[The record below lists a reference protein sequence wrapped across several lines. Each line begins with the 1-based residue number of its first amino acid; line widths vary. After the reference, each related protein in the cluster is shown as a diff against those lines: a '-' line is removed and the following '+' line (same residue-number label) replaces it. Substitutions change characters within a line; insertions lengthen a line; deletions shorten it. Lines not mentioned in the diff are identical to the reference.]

1 MQLALG
7 GHFSRVASIFDSGGY
22 NRESFRRTEAA
33 CPALGARRER
43 AMVSSRYR
51 RIVVKVGTNLL
62 TAGGD
67 SLHAPTIRRIIGQVA
82 ALHRMGIQVVLV
94 SSGAIAAGREA
105 LGLMARRPNG
115 GLRRKDIP
123 FKQVM
128 AALGQ
133 SRLMQRYADGFTEHG
148 LQVAQALITRGDL
161 DNREGYLNVRNT
173 LEGLLALGAVP
184 IVNEND
190 VVDVREIGEI
200 VFGDNDTLSA
210 AVANVV
216 DAGLLVIL
224 TDTDGLY
231 ESDPRRDPD
240 AKLIHRVDE
249 IDERI
254 EALAGAPGSARGRGG
269 MATKIEAAR
278 AATSIGIPVLVAGGH
293 VPRILERVVAGEEI
307 GTLFAR
313 QDDRVHSKERWL
325 LSGLGSR
332 GQITVDEGAVTA
344 LRASRCSLLPA
355 GVADVSGDF
364 GRGDVV
370 DICDPDGDRIGS
382 GLTQYSAEEIERIK
396 GAKTGDIVKLLG
408 YRYIDEVVLPGD
420 MALLNRRGNG

>member
-1 MQLALG
+1 
-7 GHFSRVASIFDSGGY
+7 
-22 NRESFRRTEAA
+22 
-33 CPALGARRER
+33 
-43 AMVSSRYR
+43 MVSSRYR

-82 ALHRMGIQVVLV
+82 ALHRMEIQVVLV
-94 SSGAIAAGREA
+94 SSGAIAAGRET
-105 LGLMARRPNG
+105 LGLMTRRPNG

-133 SRLMQRYADGFTEHG
+133 SRLMQRYNDGFAEHG
-148 LQVAQALITRGDL
+148 MQVAQALITKGDL

-173 LEGLLALGAVP
+173 LEGLIALGVVP

-190 VVDVREIGEI
+190 VVDVHEIGEI

-216 DAGLLVIL
+216 DAGLLIIL

-231 ESDPRRDPD
+231 ETDPRRDPD
-240 AKLIHRVDE
+240 AKLIHRVEE
-249 IDERI
+249 IDEQI

-269 MATKIEAAR
+269 MATKIDAAK
-278 AATSIGIPVLVAGGH
+278 AATAIGIPVLVAGGH

-313 QDDRVHSKERWL
+313 RDDRVHSKERWL

-355 GVADVSGDF
+355 GVSAVSGDF

-370 DICDPDGDRIGS
+370 DICDPGGDRIGS
-382 GLTQYSAEEIERIK
+382 GLTQYSAAEIERIK

-408 YRYIDEVVLPGD
+408 YRYIDEIVLPGD

>member
-1 MQLALG
+1 
-7 GHFSRVASIFDSGGY
+7 
-22 NRESFRRTEAA
+22 
-33 CPALGARRER
+33 
-43 AMVSSRYR
+43 MVSSRYR

-82 ALHRMGIQVVLV
+82 ALHRMEIQVVLV
-94 SSGAIAAGREA
+94 SSGAIAAGRET
-105 LGLMARRPNG
+105 LGLMTRRPNG

-133 SRLMQRYADGFTEHG
+133 SRLMQRYNDGFAEHG
-148 LQVAQALITRGDL
+148 MQVAQALITKGDL

-173 LEGLLALGAVP
+173 LEGLIALGVVP

-190 VVDVREIGEI
+190 VVDVHEIGEI

-216 DAGLLVIL
+216 DAGLLIIL

-231 ESDPRRDPD
+231 ETDPRRDPD
-240 AKLIHRVDE
+240 AKLIHRVEE
-249 IDERI
+249 IDERV

-269 MATKIEAAR
+269 MATKIEAAK
-278 AATSIGIPVLVAGGH
+278 AATAIGIPVLVAGGH

-313 QDDRVHSKERWL
+313 RDDRVHSKERWL

-355 GVADVSGDF
+355 GVSGVSGDF

-370 DICDPDGDRIGS
+370 DICDPGGDRIGS
-382 GLTQYSAEEIERIK
+382 GLTQYSAGEIERIK

-408 YRYIDEVVLPGD
+408 YRYIDEIVLPGD

>member
-1 MQLALG
+1 M
-7 GHFSRVASIFDSGGY
+7 
-22 NRESFRRTEAA
+22 
-33 CPALGARRER
+33 
-43 AMVSSRYR
+43 
-51 RIVVKVGTNLL
+51 GTNLL

-82 ALHRMGIQVVLV
+82 ALHRMEIQVVLV
-94 SSGAIAAGREA
+94 SSGAIAAGRET
-105 LGLMARRPNG
+105 LGLMTRRPNG

-133 SRLMQRYADGFTEHG
+133 SRLMQRYNDGFAEHG
-148 LQVAQALITRGDL
+148 MQVAQALITKGDL

-173 LEGLLALGAVP
+173 LEGLIALGVVP

-190 VVDVREIGEI
+190 VVDVHEIGEI

-216 DAGLLVIL
+216 DAGLLIIL

-231 ESDPRRDPD
+231 ETDPRRDPD
-240 AKLIHRVDE
+240 AKLIHRVEE
-249 IDERI
+249 IDERV

-269 MATKIEAAR
+269 MATKIEAAK
-278 AATSIGIPVLVAGGH
+278 AATAIGIPVLVAGGH

-313 QDDRVHSKERWL
+313 RDDRVHSKERWL

-344 LRASRCSLLPA
+344 LRASRCSLLPRRRFRRLRRLRPRRRGRHLRPRRRPHRQRPDA
-355 GVADVSGDF
+355 VLR
-364 GRGDVV
+364 RGDRANQ
-370 DICDPDGDRIGS
+370 GREDRRHREAARLS
-382 GLTQYSAEEIERIK
+382 LYRRDRPPRRH
-396 GAKTGDIVKLLG
+396 GAPQP
-408 YRYIDEVVLPGD
+408 PGQWV
-420 MALLNRRGNG
+420 RRRS

>member
-1 MQLALG
+1 
-7 GHFSRVASIFDSGGY
+7 
-22 NRESFRRTEAA
+22 
-33 CPALGARRER
+33 
-43 AMVSSRYR
+43 MVSSRYR

-82 ALHRMGIQVVLV
+82 ALHRMEIQVVLV
-94 SSGAIAAGREA
+94 SSGAIAAGRET
-105 LGLMARRPNG
+105 LGLMTRRPNG

-133 SRLMQRYADGFTEHG
+133 SRLMQRYNDGFAEHG
-148 LQVAQALITRGDL
+148 MQVAQALITKGDL

-173 LEGLLALGAVP
+173 LEGLIALGVVP

-190 VVDVREIGEI
+190 VVDVHEIGEI

-216 DAGLLVIL
+216 DAGLLIIL

-231 ESDPRRDPD
+231 ETDPRRDPD
-240 AKLIHRVDE
+240 AKLIHRVEE
-249 IDERI
+249 IDEQI

-269 MATKIEAAR
+269 MATKIDAAK
-278 AATSIGIPVLVAGGH
+278 AATAIGIPVLVAGGH

-313 QDDRVHSKERWL
+313 RDDRVHSKERWL

-355 GVADVSGDF
+355 GVSAVSGDF

-370 DICDPDGDRIGS
+370 DICDPGGDRIGS
-382 GLTQYSAEEIERIK
+382 GLTQYSAGEIERIK

-408 YRYIDEVVLPGD
+408 YRYIDEIVLPGD

>member
-1 MQLALG
+1 
-7 GHFSRVASIFDSGGY
+7 
-22 NRESFRRTEAA
+22 
-33 CPALGARRER
+33 
-43 AMVSSRYR
+43 MVSSRYR

-82 ALHRMGIQVVLV
+82 ALHRMEIQVVLV
-94 SSGAIAAGREA
+94 SSGAIAAGRET
-105 LGLMARRPNG
+105 LGLMTRRPNG

-133 SRLMQRYADGFTEHG
+133 SRLMQRYNDGFAEHG
-148 LQVAQALITRGDL
+148 MQVAQALITKGDL

-173 LEGLLALGAVP
+173 LEGLIALGVVP

-190 VVDVREIGEI
+190 VVDVHEIGEI

-216 DAGLLVIL
+216 DAGLLIIL

-231 ESDPRRDPD
+231 ETDPRRDPD
-240 AKLIHRVDE
+240 AKLIHRVEE
-249 IDERI
+249 IDEQI

-269 MATKIEAAR
+269 MATKIDAAK
-278 AATSIGIPVLVAGGH
+278 AATAIGIPVLVAGGH

-313 QDDRVHSKERWL
+313 RDDRVHSKERWL

-332 GQITVDEGAVTA
+332 GRITVDEGAVTA

-355 GVADVSGDF
+355 GVSGVSGDF

-370 DICDPDGDRIGS
+370 DICDPGGDRIGS

-408 YRYIDEVVLPGD
+408 YRYIDEIVLPGD

>member
-1 MQLALG
+1 
-7 GHFSRVASIFDSGGY
+7 
-22 NRESFRRTEAA
+22 
-33 CPALGARRER
+33 
-43 AMVSSRYR
+43 MVSSRYR

-62 TAGGD
+62 TAGD
-67 SLHAPTIRRIIGQVA
+67 DTLHAPTVRRLIGQVA
-82 ALHRMGIQVVLV
+82 ALHRRGIQVVLV

-105 LGLMARRPNG
+105 LGLIDRPSG
-115 GLRRKDIP
+115 GNLRRKDIP

-133 SRLMQRYADGFTEHG
+133 SRLMQRYADGFAEHG
-148 LQVAQALITRGDL
+148 VQVAQALITKGDL

-173 LEGLLALGAVP
+173 LDGLLDLGVVP

-216 DAGLLVIL
+216 DAGLLIIL

-240 AKLIHRVDE
+240 AKLIHRVEE

-254 EALAGAPGSARGRGG
+254 EALAGGVGTARGRGG
-269 MATKIEAAR
+269 MATKIAAAK
-278 AATSIGIPVLVAGGH
+278 AATAIGIPVLVAGGH

-313 QDDRVHSKERWL
+313 RDDRVHSRERWL
-325 LSGLGSR
+325 LSGLASR
-332 GQITVDEGAVTA
+332 GQIIVDEGAVLA

-355 GVADVSGDF
+355 GVADIAGDF

-370 DICDPDGDRIGS
+370 DICDPGGDRIGS
-382 GLTQYSAEEIERIK
+382 GLTQYSASELERIK

-408 YRYIDEVVLPGD
+408 YRYIDEIVLRGD
-420 MALLNRRGNG
+420 MALLNRRGNS

>member
-1 MQLALG
+1 
-7 GHFSRVASIFDSGGY
+7 
-22 NRESFRRTEAA
+22 
-33 CPALGARRER
+33 
-43 AMVSSRYR
+43 MVSSRYR

-82 ALHRMGIQVVLV
+82 ALHRMEIQVVLV

-105 LGLMARRPNG
+105 LGLIRRPNG

-133 SRLMQRYADGFTEHG
+133 SRLMQRYNDGFAEHG
-148 LQVAQALITRGDL
+148 MQVAQALITKGDL

-173 LEGLLALGAVP
+173 LEGLLALGVVP

-190 VVDVREIGEI
+190 VVDVREIEEI

-216 DAGLLVIL
+216 DAGLLIIL

-231 ESDPRRDPD
+231 ETDPRRDPD
-240 AKLIHRVDE
+240 AKLIHRVEE
-249 IDERI
+249 IDERV

-269 MATKIEAAR
+269 MATKIEAAK
-278 AATSIGIPVLVAGGH
+278 AATAIGIPVLVAGGH

-313 QDDRVHSKERWL
+313 RDDRVHSKERWL

-332 GQITVDEGAVTA
+332 GRITVDEGAVIA

-355 GVADVSGDF
+355 GVSGVSGDF

-370 DICDPDGDRIGS
+370 DICDPGGERIGS
-382 GLTQYSAEEIERIK
+382 GLTQYSAEELERIK

-408 YRYIDEVVLPGD
+408 YRYIDEIVLPGD